1 MLFLIF
7 MWAVWG
13 AVVDFR
19 YIKRGGVKPARREWL
34 LLLTAALASGGG
46 VLVLRLE
53 GAPAYGVR
61 DMAAA
66 LGMLLVILWEFG
78 RWRTRLR
85 NAI

>member
-1 MLFLIF
+1 
-7 MWAVWG
+7 
-13 AVVDFR
+13 
-19 YIKRGGVKPARREWL
+19 
-34 LLLTAALASGGG
+34 

-53 GAPAYGVR
+53 GGPKDGVR